1 MLSMWAS
8 IAVIAIVAIICKAV
22 VSITSGRSNRSHTKG
37 LEQDIV
43 TLENDLED
51 AVQRIIVLEKIVT
64 DGKYTLRREIDDL
77 AS

>member
-22 VSITSGRSNRSHTKG
+22 VSITSGLSNRSHTKG